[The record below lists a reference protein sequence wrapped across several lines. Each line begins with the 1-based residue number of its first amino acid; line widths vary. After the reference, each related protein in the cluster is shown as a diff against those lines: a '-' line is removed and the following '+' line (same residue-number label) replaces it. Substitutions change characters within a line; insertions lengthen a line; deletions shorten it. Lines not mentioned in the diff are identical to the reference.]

1 MAKPSTALAPEKA
14 SKTRVLVKG
23 KLVKLRARQLP
34 AGGESLYL
42 DYTQNG
48 KRKYDFLGIHLL
60 DAPKTSLERQQN
72 KDNQLLAER
81 MRSERELDI
90 SKNNLI
96 VKASV
101 QRKANFLLYLD
112 EFTETYPKKD
122 ARVIKAMA
130 TKFKKFVGEP
140 EILPFSEVTV
150 RLCQRFRMHLDQTCS
165 GSTPYNYFKKFRKV
179 LKQAMKDGII
189 GQNPAEEVENRYV
202 EGIEKAVLTSQEIQK
217 MANVDCYLPEV
228 KRAFLFS
235 CVTGLRFCD
244 VNQLE
249 WKSISGNV
257 MRVKQQK
264 TSKDVVV
271 NLNTTAM
278 KLLGERPKPA
288 AKATGKK
295 AGKDTSKDTVKET
308 SPVNQKIF
316 NLPSSNTCG
325 KHLQNWADK
334 AEIHKKITWHCARH
348 SFGTNLLITGADVR
362 SVSGLLGHSSL
373 VETQKYVRLVESLK
387 EKAVDNLP
395 EIVF

>member
-1 MAKPSTALAPEKA
+1 MAKPSTKPAPEKVPA
-14 SKTRVLVKG
+14 TRVVVKG
-23 KLVKLRARQLP
+23 KLVKLRARLLP
-34 AGGESLYL
+34 SGGESFYL
-42 DYTQNG
+42 DYQENG
-48 KRKYDFLGIHLL
+48 KRKYDFLGLHLM
-60 DAPKTSLERQQN
+60 ASPKTSEERIAN

-81 MRSERELDI
+81 IRSERELQL
-90 SKNNLI
+90 SKNTQI

-112 EFTETYPKKD
+112 EYTESYPKKD

-130 TKFKKFVGEP
+130 AKFKKFVGEP
-140 EILPFSEVTV
+140 DMLPFSDVTV
-150 RLCQRFRMHLDQTCS
+150 RLCSRFRMHLEQTCS

-179 LKQAMKDGII
+179 LKQAVKDGLI
-189 GQNPAEEVENRYV
+189 GKNPAEDVENRYS
-202 EGIEKAVLTSQEIQK
+202 EGIEKEVLSLEEIQK
-217 MANVDCYLPEV
+217 MASVECYLPEV

-244 VNQLE
+244 VNELE
-249 WKSISGNV
+249 WKSIAGSV
-257 MRVKQQK
+257 MRLKQQK

-271 NLNTTAM
+271 NLNTTAV
-278 KLLGERPKPA
+278 KLIGDRPKPA
-288 AKATGKK
+288 AQATTKIGEKAKEKK
-295 AGKDTSKDTVKET
+295 VVTPAVS
-308 SPVNQKIF
+308 VNQKVF
-316 NLPSSNTCG
+316 SLPSSNTCG

-334 AEIHKKITWHCARH
+334 AGIGKKVTWHCARH

-395 EIVF
+395 EILF

>member
-1 MAKPSTALAPEKA
+1 MAKPSTKSALEKVSA
-14 SKTRVLVKG
+14 TRVVVKG
-23 KLVKLRARQLP
+23 KLVKLRARLLSS
-34 AGGESLYL
+34 GGESFYL
-42 DYTQNG
+42 DYKYNG
-48 KRKYDFLGIHLL
+48 KRKYDFLGLHLI
-60 DAPKTSLERQQN
+60 ANPKTSQERTAN
-72 KDNQLLAER
+72 KDSQLLAER
-81 MRSERELDI
+81 IRSERELQL
-90 SKNNLI
+90 SKNTQI

-112 EFTETYPKKD
+112 EYTDAYPKKD

-130 TKFKKFVGEP
+130 AKFKKFVGEP
-140 EILPFSEVTV
+140 EMLPFSDVTV
-150 RLCQRFRMHLDQTCS
+150 GLCQRFRMHLDQTCS

-189 GQNPAEEVENRYV
+189 GQNPAEDVENRYV
-202 EGIEKAVLTSQEIQK
+202 EGIEKAVLTTQEIQK
-217 MANVDCYLPEV
+217 MASVDCYLPEV

-244 VNQLE
+244 VNELE

-278 KLLGERPKPA
+278 KLLGERPKLA

-295 AGKDTSKDTVKET
+295 ASKDTVKET

-334 AEIHKKITWHCARH
+334 AEIHKKVTWHCARH

-395 EIVF
+395 VIVF

>member
-1 MAKPSTALAPEKA
+1 MANPSTATAPEKA

-42 DYTQNG
+42 DYNHNG

-60 DAPKTSLERQQN
+60 ETPKTSLERQQN

-81 MRSERELDI
+81 MRSERELDL
-90 SKNNLI
+90 SKNTLI

-112 EFTETYPKKD
+112 EFTEAYPKKD

-130 TKFKKFVGEP
+130 TKFKKFIGEP
-140 EILPFSEVTV
+140 ELLPFSDVTV

-189 GQNPAEEVENRYV
+189 GQNPAEDVENRYV
-202 EGIEKAVLTSQEIQK
+202 EGIEKAVLTTQEIQK
-217 MANVDCYLPEV
+217 MANVECYLPEV

-244 VNQLE
+244 VNELE

-278 KLLGERPKPA
+278 KLLGERPKPTV
-288 AKATGKK
+288 KVTGKK
-295 AGKDTSKDTVKET
+295 A
-308 SPVNQKIF
+308 
-316 NLPSSNTCG
+316 
-325 KHLQNWADK
+325 
-334 AEIHKKITWHCARH
+334 
-348 SFGTNLLITGADVR
+348 
-362 SVSGLLGHSSL
+362 
-373 VETQKYVRLVESLK
+373 
-387 EKAVDNLP
+387 
-395 EIVF
+395 